1 MSEWRKPYSPF
12 AHSPFAMLYVFHG
25 PDDFTR
31 TEKIAELQAALG
43 DPTTADLN
51 TAVLEGRSITLSDL
65 RQHTDAMP
73 FLAPRRLTIVNGYL
87 AYLSGRTESAD
98 GDPAKTLSNPANPD
112 RAQQLQAL
120 IDYLGRMPTT
130 TDLVLIESKV
140 LDRSHAV
147 LKAVKE
153 LGGQVILFAVSDNL
167 PAWIIRRAKEH
178 AAVIEPGAAE
188 LLARLVG
195 PDLRV
200 LNNELEKLALYVAGQ
215 RPIQK
220 ADVDLLVPYTEE
232 SDQFGLANAIGQ
244 RNARRAY
251 DQLRKELD
259 EGSNPMAILGSIAA
273 QIRSLLE
280 VKDMAERGMT
290 PAQIAQ
296 AKGWKSDYAATARL
310 KEANNFSMARLEQTL
325 EMLLEIDVSIKTGR
339 MDSRLALDLLIARL
353 CVR

>member
-1 MSEWRKPYSPF
+1 MAKSYSPIR
-12 AHSPFAMLYVFHG
+12 HSLIRLFAMLYLFHG

-31 TEKIAELQAALG
+31 TEKITHLQGELG
-43 DPTTADLN
+43 DPTMAELN
-51 TAVLEGRSITLSDL
+51 TARLEGRSVTLSEL

-73 FLAPRRLTIVNGYL
+73 FLAGKRLVIVNGYL
-87 AYLSGRTESAD
+87 TYLGSKAEG
-98 GDPAKTLSNPANPD
+98 GDSDPTRPLTNPANPEK
-112 RAQQLQAL
+112 AQQVQAL
-120 IDYLGRMPTT
+120 VEYLSRMPPT
-130 TDLVLIESKV
+130 TDLVLVESKV

-153 LGGQVILFAVSDNL
+153 LGGEITLFTVSDNL
-167 PAWIIRRAKEH
+167 PTWITRRVKEH

-200 LNNELEKLALYVAGQ
+200 LNSELEKLALYVGGE
-215 RPIQK
+215 RPITRG
-220 ADVDLLVPYTEE
+220 DIDLLVPYTEE
-232 SDQFGLANAIGQ
+232 ADQFGLANAIGQ
-244 RNARRAY
+244 RNPRRAY
-251 DQLRKELD
+251 DQLHKELD
-259 EGSNPMAILGSIAA
+259 EGSNPMAILGSIAT

-280 VKDMAERGMT
+280 VKDMAEQGMS

-325 EMLLEIDVSIKTGR
+325 ELLLEIDVAIKTGR
-339 MDSRLALDLLIARL
+339 MDSRLALDMLIARL
-353 CVR
+353 CAR